1 VPILPEIYPDFVQ
14 KRGKSRLF
22 AGKIQLET
30 HRTPAGK
37 TFRLLNL
44 PYYLSGRL
52 KEYLDFFINNDS
64 IYC

>member
-30 HRTPAGK
+30 HRTLAGK

-52 KEYLDFFINNDS
+52 KE
-64 IYC
+64 